1 MGTSVRHGSAT
12 LTPYSAVRCG
22 TRWARA
28 GCIRCL
34 IRLEID
40 RGDRDR
46 TCDLW
51 FWRPALCQLSY
62 APELRRNGTSAS
74 GGTIPAVQRHLLGLL
89 FMAIAAALFLL
100 AIYAARQGGAAW
112 VAAIAAG
119 ALAAW
124 MADLARR
131 VLVRRRA

>member
-1 MGTSVRHGSAT
+1 MCGSTTS
-12 LTPYSAVRCG
+12 
-22 TRWARA
+22 
-28 GCIRCL
+28 
-34 IRLEID
+34 

-74 GGTIPAVQRHLLGLL
+74 GGTILAVQRHLLGLL
-89 FMAIAAALFLL
+89 FMAIAAAFFLL
-100 AIYAARQGGAAW
+100 AIYAARHGGAAW
-112 VAAIAAG
+112 VVAIAAG

-131 VLVRRRA
+131 MLVRRRA

>member
-1 MGTSVRHGSAT
+1 VGGVAT
-12 LTPYSAVRCG
+12 ESPLRRSIRKRRGP
-22 TRWARA
+22 TR
-28 GCIRCL
+28 GNFL
-34 IRLEID
+34 S

-74 GGTIPAVQRHLLGLL
+74 SGTIAAVQRHLLGLL
-89 FMAIAAALFLL
+89 FTAIAAALFLL

-112 VAAIAAG
+112 VVAIAAG